1 MEDTLFNV
9 FFVVISMLLSKEH
22 NVFHYQ
28 DDNIIVTM
36 EDREHFLLEEGAK
49 LGQMEHSVAM
59 ELPNSNQEASQNHCK
74 LPRGE
79 GDTDAHQT
87 LPNVKTTVL
96 HEEQMSPAGEQD
108 DFRQNLEKLD
118 IVKDKWTLPASNKGL
133 THGQANVDQSG
144 STMDHSFSQED
155 EEQSIKPQNGQTGA
169 HHQRKVIQASFME
182 QTSTSNQKLMRAV
195 KQSGD
200 QDEHYSWYL
209 WKTFSLISL
218 IRVLKK
224 FLKRDSKT
232 QQKKH
237 STLNEKNIPASLN
250 ISTKVSH
257 LDYKSLTSL
266 HEKCV
271 LVPPSKSWQIL
282 EFVEGFVNDLL
293 ENVKNMSTKGT
304 DMEIEDFVGVGSMY
318 EQWASR
324 KSSVCDIHVLIIPPK
339 PYSFEFELLK
349 ESTVSSANCRIK
361 MIKGD
366 VKSSMCPCS
375 SSNLDD
381 MLCLL
386 HPDNK
391 IEDVMDDNMNG
402 PLYQENSPYLA
413 KTHVMKW
420 FRMSIRKAWEEISH
434 KYEFELIFQNR
445 DSLGNLKVRF
455 RSGQVILFNVTPVVK
470 LKDSDAHLV
479 SYLPFNSDMSDT
491 HWPISFAQYENALL
505 QHFTNI
511 LPDNACHIRCL
522 QILSYLHKKQICWTG
537 KCGLTSFHLKNAL
550 LHLLIDK
557 PLSWQ
562 PEDIVWRLND
572 IITFLQQSLQAK
584 TLYHALIG
592 NPHIPSHIG
601 FPVEFREGIPI
612 NLFMPLRSNDDL
624 YVKATTHLVE
634 MCRNIPVLIHEYGT
648 AKQ

>member
-28 DDNIIVTM
+28 DDNIIVAM
-36 EDREHFLLEEGAK
+36 EDRENFLLEEGAK
-49 LGQMEHSVAM
+49 LEQVEHSVAM
-59 ELPNSNQEASQNHCK
+59 ELPNSNQEASQNHYK

-79 GDTDAHQT
+79 GDTDVQKT

-96 HEEQMSPAGEQD
+96 HEDQMSPVGEQD

-133 THGQANVDQSG
+133 TYGQANVDQSG
-144 STMDHSFSQED
+144 STMDHNFSQED
-155 EEQSIKPQNGQTGA
+155 EEQSRKPQNGQTGA

-182 QTSTSNQKLMRAV
+182 QTSTSNQKF
-195 KQSGD
+195 D
-200 QDEHYSWYL
+200 QDDHYSWYL

-224 FLKRDSKT
+224 FLKRDSKM
-232 QQKKH
+232 QQKKR

-250 ISTKVSH
+250 ISTKVSQ
-257 LDYKSLTSL
+257 LDYKSLTSF

-271 LVPPSKSWQIL
+271 LVPPSKSWQIR

-304 DMEIEDFVGVGSMY
+304 DMEIEDFVGVGSLY

-324 KSSVCDIHVLIIPPK
+324 KSTVCDIHVPIIPPK
-339 PYSFEFELLK
+339 PYSFEFELLR
-349 ESTVSSANCRIK
+349 ESTGSSANCRIK

-391 IEDVMDDNMNG
+391 IEDVMDDYMNG
-402 PLYQENSPYLA
+402 PLCQENSPYLA

-434 KYEFELIFQNR
+434 KYEFELIFKNS
-445 DSLGNLKVRF
+445 DSPGNLKVRF
-455 RSGQVILFNVTPVVK
+455 RSGQVILFNVTPVVM

-491 HWPISFAQYENALL
+491 HWPISFAHYENALL

-511 LPDNACHIRCL
+511 LPDYACHIRCL

-537 KCGLTSFHLKNAL
+537 KCGLTSYHLKNAL
-550 LHLLIDK
+550 LHLLINK

-562 PEDIVWRLND
+562 PEHIVWRLND
-572 IITFLQQSLQAK
+572 IITFLQQRLQAK
-584 TLYHALIG
+584 TLYHALTG

-601 FPVEFREGIPI
+601 FPVEFREGNPI
-612 NLFMPLRSNDDL
+612 NLFLSLRSNDDL
-624 YVKATTHLVE
+624 YVKTATHLVE
-634 MCRNIPVLIHEYGT
+634 MYRNIPVLIYEYGT